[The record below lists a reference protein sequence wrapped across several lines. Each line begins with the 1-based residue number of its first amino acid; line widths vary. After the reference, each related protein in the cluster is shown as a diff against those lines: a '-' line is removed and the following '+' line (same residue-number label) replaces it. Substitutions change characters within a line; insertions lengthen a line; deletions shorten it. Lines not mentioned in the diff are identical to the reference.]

1 MFNIDR
7 EKNNKIVLTR
17 GDSASIL
24 VEIYDL
30 DNNKYEIQ
38 PDDIITMTIIKPG
51 DSVPTLTKWATPEH
65 YIIFEPSDTEYLDTG
80 IYEYDVELQTTGGNV
95 YTIVVPS
102 LFKLTSEIT
111 YGRPM

>member
-30 DNNKYEIQ
+30 DNNKYKIQ
-38 PDDIITMTIIKPG
+38 PDDVITMSISKPG
-51 DSVPTLTKWATPEH
+51 EENPVLIKTATSEH
-65 YIIFEPSDTEYLDTG
+65 YIIFVPSDTNSLEAGLYQ
-80 IYEYDVELQTTGGNV
+80 YDVQLDSNGNV